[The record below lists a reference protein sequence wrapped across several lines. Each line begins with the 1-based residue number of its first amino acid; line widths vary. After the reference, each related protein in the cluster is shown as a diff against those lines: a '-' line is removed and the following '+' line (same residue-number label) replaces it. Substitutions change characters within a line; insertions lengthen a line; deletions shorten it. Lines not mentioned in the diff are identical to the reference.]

1 MKENLQEGFSLFK
14 VEIYEMIN
22 FTGKNITKIQH
33 GTIYLLFDIYFDIFL
48 INEIISVYEIYKDG
62 NNFNIYTSCTL
73 FPFLCG
79 ILCKIFR
86 PNSTTSLLIFILINS
101 KNGF

>member
-48 INEIISVYEIYKDG
+48 INEIISVY
-62 NNFNIYTSCTL
+62 
-73 FPFLCG
+73 
-79 ILCKIFR
+79 
-86 PNSTTSLLIFILINS
+86 
-101 KNGF
+101 